1 MILSVYKHVRVMW
14 FNIIN
19 SRMLECVLV
28 LYPKLNHGKHFSM
41 KSDVRNGW
49 SIVVPHPLTLKIQL
63 VILPTDYHIF
73 LCKLGKRIECY
84 VKITRAS
91 CLLCLFSKPV
101 CRITHSDHKATLHVS
116 HSWELKGYDTL

>member
-1 MILSVYKHVRVMW
+1 
-14 FNIIN
+14 
-19 SRMLECVLV
+19 
-28 LYPKLNHGKHFSM
+28 M

-49 SIVVPHPLTLKIQL
+49 SIVVPYPLTLKIQL

-73 LCKLGKRIECY
+73 LCKLDKRIECY

-101 CRITHSDHKATLHVS
+101 CRITH
-116 HSWELKGYDTL
+116 